1 MNHFSTNFSGIG
13 CLDPPVSF
21 KVKSDMTPTQMPIHR
36 VPICKR
42 VKEKVAID
50 NYIKASILEKANAL
64 TPWCSNVLCHETPGK
79 FRVCI
84 DPSQTIN
91 KAIERPVYQMPT
103 LTEQLH
109 KLHNAKCFSVI
120 DVKDGYLHVPLDE
133 ESSLM
138 TTMPWR
144 SG

>member
-1 MNHFSTNFSGIG
+1 M
-13 CLDPPVSF
+13 
-21 KVKSDMTPTQMPIHR
+21 
-36 VPICKR
+36 
-42 VKEKVAID
+42 
-50 NYIKASILEKANAL
+50 
-64 TPWCSNVLCHETPGK
+64 
-79 FRVCI
+79 CI
-84 DPSQTIN
+84 DPGQIIN

-138 TTMPWR
+138 TTMHTSYGRYKWKRLPFGIN
-144 SG
+144 SAPE